1 MHPETIATIVAASS
15 PLVFAVLGETLTEK
29 VGVVNLSLDGSMLLA
44 AMVGFAIAFTTG
56 SVELGFLAAALV
68 SSLVA
73 LIIVFTSI
81 ELRLN
86 QIAIGLILTL
96 LGTEL
101 AAFLGQDFVRQVGP
115 SVQARAIPY
124 LEDIPYLGKIFF
136 DHNPVVYASFLAIV
150 LVYIFLF
157 HTRHGLEL
165 QSSGERPEA
174 AFAKGIPVNR
184 LRYIYTALGGALVG
198 IGGAAFSLDVKLGW
212 SEGHIANFGW
222 IALAIV
228 IFGGWHPV
236 RAALGC
242 YIFGA
247 LQIIALRLQPELP
260 GLSQVLPILPFPI
273 MILTLVAVN
282 HPLIRK
288 IGLRSSVLG
297 KIVRSDPPAALG
309 RPFWRE

>member
-56 SVELGFLAAALV
+56 SVELGFLAAAIV

-81 ELRLN
+81 ELRLI

-96 LGTEL
+96 LGTKL

-136 DHNPVVYASFLAIV
+136 DHNPVVYASFFSYCFGI
-150 LVYIFLF
+150 YLF
-157 HTRHGLEL
+157 VSH
-165 QSSGERPEA
+165 P
-174 AFAKGIPVNR
+174 P
-184 LRYIYTALGGALVG
+184 
-198 IGGAAFSLDVKLGW
+198 W
-212 SEGHIANFGW
+212 SRIT
-222 IALAIV
+222 
-228 IFGGWHPV
+228 
-236 RAALGC
+236 
-242 YIFGA
+242 
-247 LQIIALRLQPELP
+247 IIWRT
-260 GLSQVLPILPFPI
+260 S
-273 MILTLVAVN
+273 
-282 HPLIRK
+282 
-288 IGLRSSVLG
+288 RSS
-297 KIVRSDPPAALG
+297 IR
-309 RPFWRE
+309 